1 VTQIAPS
8 IVDFLP
14 FRLSAVIV
22 FVRSLPGVPLAPEGK
37 SKRKSCQLAV
47 DGQIFNFRSCF
58 RCYLREMRILI
69 VEDNLVLADKIAA
82 ALRQTDH
89 AVDMVHDG
97 EDALNLVLQ
106 ETFDLLILDLS
117 LPGLDGIEILKTVR
131 ARQINLPVMILTAR
145 GNLDERVAGLDAGA
159 DDYMVK
165 PFELSELEARAR
177 ALLRRNIGKRNP
189 YITVGKLS
197 FNSVDRSVTIDGQPV
212 SLTPRERGV
221 LEILLLN
228 ISQVISK
235 EKIALHLFGFD
246 DEASVKSI
254 ELYISR
260 LRKKIASG
268 DVEVRTIRGLGY
280 MIDE

>member
-1 VTQIAPS
+1 
-8 IVDFLP
+8 
-14 FRLSAVIV
+14 
-22 FVRSLPGVPLAPEGK
+22 
-37 SKRKSCQLAV
+37 
-47 DGQIFNFRSCF
+47 
-58 RCYLREMRILI
+58 MRILI

-89 AVDMVHDG
+89 AVDLVHDG
-97 EDALNLVLQ
+97 EDALRLVLQ

-131 ARQINLPVMILTAR
+131 ARKINLPVMILTAR

-177 ALLRRNIGKRNP
+177 ALLRRNIGQRNP
-189 YITVGKLS
+189 AITVGKLT

-228 ISQVISK
+228 VSQVISK

-268 DVEVRTIRGLGY
+268 DVEVRTIRGLGH

>member
-1 VTQIAPS
+1 
-8 IVDFLP
+8 
-14 FRLSAVIV
+14 
-22 FVRSLPGVPLAPEGK
+22 
-37 SKRKSCQLAV
+37 
-47 DGQIFNFRSCF
+47 
-58 RCYLREMRILI
+58 MRILI
-69 VEDNLVLADKIAA
+69 VEDNLVLAGKIAA
-82 ALRQTDH
+82 AMRQMEH
-89 AVDMVHDG
+89 AVDLVHDG
-97 EDALNLVLQ
+97 EDALRLVLQ

-117 LPGLDGIEILKTVR
+117 LPGMDGLEILKAVR
-131 ARQINLPVMILTAR
+131 IRKINLPVMILTAR

-177 ALLRRNIGKRNP
+177 ALLRRNVGVRNP
-189 YITVGKLS
+189 DISVGKLV
-197 FNSVDRSVTIDGQPV
+197 FNSIDRSVTVAGQPV
-212 SLTPRERGV
+212 ALTPRERGV
-221 LEILLLN
+221 LEVLLLN

-260 LRKKIASG
+260 LRKKIANSG
-268 DVEVRTIRGLGY
+268 VEVRTIRGLGY

>member
-1 VTQIAPS
+1 
-8 IVDFLP
+8 
-14 FRLSAVIV
+14 
-22 FVRSLPGVPLAPEGK
+22 
-37 SKRKSCQLAV
+37 
-47 DGQIFNFRSCF
+47 
-58 RCYLREMRILI
+58 MRILI

-89 AVDMVHDG
+89 AVDLVHDG
-97 EDALNLVLQ
+97 EDALRLVLQ

-131 ARQINLPVMILTAR
+131 ARKINLPVMILTAR

-177 ALLRRNIGKRNP
+177 ALLRRNIGQRNP
-189 YITVGKLS
+189 AITVGKLT

-228 ISQVISK
+228 VSQVISK
-235 EKIALHLFGFD
+235 EKSPCIC
-246 DEASVKSI
+246 SV
-254 ELYISR
+254 LMMR
-260 LRKKIASG
+260 PA
-268 DVEVRTIRGLGY
+268 
-280 MIDE
+280 

>member
-1 VTQIAPS
+1 
-8 IVDFLP
+8 
-14 FRLSAVIV
+14 
-22 FVRSLPGVPLAPEGK
+22 
-37 SKRKSCQLAV
+37 
-47 DGQIFNFRSCF
+47 
-58 RCYLREMRILI
+58 MRILI

-82 ALRQTDH
+82 AMRQMDH
-89 AVDMVHDG
+89 AVDLVHDG
-97 EDALNLVLQ
+97 EDALSLVLQ

-117 LPGLDGIEILKTVR
+117 LPGIDGLEILKSVR
-131 ARQINLPVMILTAR
+131 HRKINLPVLILTAR

-177 ALLRRNIGKRNP
+177 ALLRRNVGVRNP
-189 YITVGKLS
+189 NISVGKLV
-197 FNSVDRSVTIDGQPV
+197 FNSIDRSVSVNGASIA
-212 SLTPRERGV
+212 LTPRERGV
-221 LEILLLN
+221 LEVLLLN
-228 ISQVISK
+228 VSQVISK

-260 LRKKIASG
+260 LRKKIAMA

>member
-1 VTQIAPS
+1 
-8 IVDFLP
+8 
-14 FRLSAVIV
+14 
-22 FVRSLPGVPLAPEGK
+22 
-37 SKRKSCQLAV
+37 
-47 DGQIFNFRSCF
+47 
-58 RCYLREMRILI
+58 MRILI
-69 VEDNLVLADKIAA
+69 IEDNLILADKIAA
-82 ALRQTDH
+82 AMRQMDH
-89 AVDMVHDG
+89 AVDLVHDG
-97 EDALNLVLQ
+97 EDALRLVLQ

-117 LPGLDGIEILKTVR
+117 LPGMDGLEILKTVR
-131 ARQINLPVMILTAR
+131 VRKINLPVMILTAR

-165 PFELSELEARAR
+165 PFEICELEARAR
-177 ALLRRNIGKRNP
+177 ALLRRNVGVRNP
-189 YITVGKLS
+189 NISVGKLV
-197 FNSVDRSVTIDGQPV
+197 FNSIDRSVSVNGDFV
-212 SLTPRERGV
+212 ALTPRERGV
-221 LEILLLN
+221 LEVLLLN

-260 LRKKIASG
+260 LRKKIALA

>member
-1 VTQIAPS
+1 VTHIAPS
-8 IVDFLP
+8 IFDFLP
-14 FRLSAVIV
+14 LRLPTVIV
-22 FVRSLPGVPLAPEGK
+22 FDRSLPVVPFASEQNLNE
-37 SKRKSCQLAV
+37 KSCQLAV
-47 DGQIFNFRSCF
+47 DGQIFNFHNCF
-58 RCYLREMRILI
+58 RCYLGRMRILI

-117 LPGLDGIEILKTVR
+117 LPGLDGIEILKSVR
-131 ARQINLPVMILTAR
+131 ARQIDLPVMILTAR

-177 ALLRRNIGKRNP
+177 ALLRRNIGRRNP
-189 YITVGKLS
+189 CITVGKLS
-197 FNSVDRSVTIDGQPV
+197 FNSIDRSVTIGGQPV

>member
-1 VTQIAPS
+1 
-8 IVDFLP
+8 
-14 FRLSAVIV
+14 
-22 FVRSLPGVPLAPEGK
+22 
-37 SKRKSCQLAV
+37 
-47 DGQIFNFRSCF
+47 
-58 RCYLREMRILI
+58 
-69 VEDNLVLADKIAA
+69 
-82 ALRQTDH
+82 
-89 AVDMVHDG
+89 
-97 EDALNLVLQ
+97 
-106 ETFDLLILDLS
+106 
-117 LPGLDGIEILKTVR
+117 
-131 ARQINLPVMILTAR
+131 
-145 GNLDERVAGLDAGA
+145 
-159 DDYMVK
+159 
-165 PFELSELEARAR
+165 
-177 ALLRRNIGKRNP
+177 LRRNIGQRNP
-189 YITVGKLS
+189 AITVGKLT

-228 ISQVISK
+228 VSQVISK

>member
-1 VTQIAPS
+1 
-8 IVDFLP
+8 
-14 FRLSAVIV
+14 
-22 FVRSLPGVPLAPEGK
+22 
-37 SKRKSCQLAV
+37 
-47 DGQIFNFRSCF
+47 
-58 RCYLREMRILI
+58 MRILI

-89 AVDMVHDG
+89 AVDLVHDG
-97 EDALNLVLQ
+97 EDALRLVLQ

-131 ARQINLPVMILTAR
+131 ARKINLPVMILTAR

-177 ALLRRNIGKRNP
+177 ALLRRNIGQRNP
-189 YITVGKLS
+189 AITVGKLT
-197 FNSVDRSVTIDGQPV
+197 FNSVDRSVTVDGQPV

-260 LRKKIASG
+260 LRKKIASC

>member
-1 VTQIAPS
+1 
-8 IVDFLP
+8 
-14 FRLSAVIV
+14 
-22 FVRSLPGVPLAPEGK
+22 
-37 SKRKSCQLAV
+37 
-47 DGQIFNFRSCF
+47 
-58 RCYLREMRILI
+58 MRILI

-82 ALRQTDH
+82 AMRQMEH
-89 AVDMVHDG
+89 AVDLVHDG
-97 EDALNLVLQ
+97 EDALSLVLQ

-117 LPGLDGIEILKTVR
+117 LPGMDGLDILKTVR
-131 ARQINLPVMILTAR
+131 LRKINLPVLILTAR

-177 ALLRRNIGKRNP
+177 ALLRRNVGVRNP
-189 YITVGKLS
+189 DISVGQLV
-197 FNSVDRSVTIDGQPV
+197 FNSIDRSVTVAGQPV
-212 SLTPRERGV
+212 ALTPRERGV

-260 LRKKIASG
+260 LRKKIANSG
-268 DVEVRTIRGLGY
+268 VDVRTIRGLGY

>member
-1 VTQIAPS
+1 
-8 IVDFLP
+8 
-14 FRLSAVIV
+14 
-22 FVRSLPGVPLAPEGK
+22 
-37 SKRKSCQLAV
+37 
-47 DGQIFNFRSCF
+47 
-58 RCYLREMRILI
+58 MRIMI

-89 AVDMVHDG
+89 AVDLVHDG
-97 EDALNLVLQ
+97 EDALRLVLQ

-131 ARQINLPVMILTAR
+131 ARKINLPVMILTAR

-177 ALLRRNIGKRNP
+177 ALLRRNIGQRNP
-189 YITVGKLS
+189 AITVGKLT

-228 ISQVISK
+228 VSQVISK

>member
-1 VTQIAPS
+1 
-8 IVDFLP
+8 
-14 FRLSAVIV
+14 
-22 FVRSLPGVPLAPEGK
+22 
-37 SKRKSCQLAV
+37 
-47 DGQIFNFRSCF
+47 
-58 RCYLREMRILI
+58 MRILI
-69 VEDNLVLADKIAA
+69 VEDNLVLAGKIAA
-82 ALRQTDH
+82 AMRQMEH
-89 AVDMVHDG
+89 AVDLVHDG
-97 EDALNLVLQ
+97 EDALRLVLQ

-117 LPGLDGIEILKTVR
+117 LPGMDGLDILKTVR
-131 ARQINLPVMILTAR
+131 IRKINLPVLILTAR

-177 ALLRRNIGKRNP
+177 ALLRRNVGVRNP
-189 YITVGKLS
+189 DIAVGKLV
-197 FNSVDRSVTIDGQPV
+197 FNSIDRSVTVAGQPV

-221 LEILLLN
+221 LEVLLLN

-260 LRKKIASG
+260 LRKKIANSG
-268 DVEVRTIRGLGY
+268 VDVRTIRGLGY

>member
-1 VTQIAPS
+1 
-8 IVDFLP
+8 
-14 FRLSAVIV
+14 
-22 FVRSLPGVPLAPEGK
+22 
-37 SKRKSCQLAV
+37 
-47 DGQIFNFRSCF
+47 
-58 RCYLREMRILI
+58 MRILI

-89 AVDMVHDG
+89 AVDLVHDG
-97 EDALNLVLQ
+97 EDALRLVLQ

-131 ARQINLPVMILTAR
+131 ARKINLPVMILTAR

-177 ALLRRNIGKRNP
+177 ALLRRNIGQRNP
-189 YITVGKLS
+189 AITVGKLT

-228 ISQVISK
+228 VSQVISK

>member
-1 VTQIAPS
+1 
-8 IVDFLP
+8 
-14 FRLSAVIV
+14 
-22 FVRSLPGVPLAPEGK
+22 
-37 SKRKSCQLAV
+37 
-47 DGQIFNFRSCF
+47 
-58 RCYLREMRILI
+58 MRILI

-97 EDALNLVLQ
+97 EDALPLVLQ
-106 ETFDLLILDLS
+106 ERFDLLILDLS
-117 LPGLDGIEILKTVR
+117 LPGMDGIDILKTVR
-131 ARQINLPVMILTAR
+131 ARKIDLPVMILTAR

-177 ALLRRNIGKRNP
+177 ALMRRNIGQRNP
-189 YITVGKLS
+189 SITVGKLT
-197 FNSVDRSVTIDGQPV
+197 FNSVDRSVTIEGSPV

-228 ISQVISK
+228 ISQVTSK

-260 LRKKIASG
+260 LRKKIASS

>member
-1 VTQIAPS
+1 
-8 IVDFLP
+8 
-14 FRLSAVIV
+14 
-22 FVRSLPGVPLAPEGK
+22 
-37 SKRKSCQLAV
+37 
-47 DGQIFNFRSCF
+47 
-58 RCYLREMRILI
+58 MRILI

-82 ALRQTDH
+82 AMRQMEH
-89 AVDMVHDG
+89 AVDLVHDG
-97 EDALNLVLQ
+97 EDALSLVLQ

-117 LPGLDGIEILKTVR
+117 LPGMDGLDILKTVR
-131 ARQINLPVMILTAR
+131 IRKINLPVLILTAR

-177 ALLRRNIGKRNP
+177 ALLRRNVGVRNP
-189 YITVGKLS
+189 DISVGQLV
-197 FNSVDRSVTIDGQPV
+197 FNSIDRSVTVAGQPV
-212 SLTPRERGV
+212 ALTPRERGV

-260 LRKKIASG
+260 LRKKIANSG
-268 DVEVRTIRGLGY
+268 VDVRTIRGLGY

>member
-1 VTQIAPS
+1 
-8 IVDFLP
+8 
-14 FRLSAVIV
+14 
-22 FVRSLPGVPLAPEGK
+22 
-37 SKRKSCQLAV
+37 
-47 DGQIFNFRSCF
+47 
-58 RCYLREMRILI
+58 MRILI

-89 AVDMVHDG
+89 AVDLVHDG
-97 EDALNLVLQ
+97 EDALRLVLQ

-131 ARQINLPVMILTAR
+131 ARKINLPVMILTAR

-177 ALLRRNIGKRNP
+177 ALLRRNIGQRNP
-189 YITVGKLS
+189 AITVGKLT
-197 FNSVDRSVTIDGQPV
+197 FNSVDRSVTIDGQPA

-228 ISQVISK
+228 VSQVISK

>member
-1 VTQIAPS
+1 
-8 IVDFLP
+8 
-14 FRLSAVIV
+14 
-22 FVRSLPGVPLAPEGK
+22 
-37 SKRKSCQLAV
+37 
-47 DGQIFNFRSCF
+47 
-58 RCYLREMRILI
+58 MRILI

-89 AVDMVHDG
+89 AVDLVHDG
-97 EDALNLVLQ
+97 EDALRLVLQ

-131 ARQINLPVMILTAR
+131 ARKMNLPVMILTAR

-177 ALLRRNIGKRNP
+177 ALLRRNIGQRNP
-189 YITVGKLS
+189 AITVGKLT

-228 ISQVISK
+228 VSQVISK

>member
-1 VTQIAPS
+1 
-8 IVDFLP
+8 
-14 FRLSAVIV
+14 
-22 FVRSLPGVPLAPEGK
+22 
-37 SKRKSCQLAV
+37 
-47 DGQIFNFRSCF
+47 
-58 RCYLREMRILI
+58 MRILI

-89 AVDMVHDG
+89 AVDLVHDG
-97 EDALNLVLQ
+97 EDALRLVLQ

-131 ARQINLPVMILTAR
+131 ARKINLPVMILTAR

-177 ALLRRNIGKRNP
+177 ALLRRNIGQRNP
-189 YITVGKLS
+189 AITVGKLT

-228 ISQVISK
+228 VSQVISK

-260 LRKKIASG
+260 LRKKIALG

>member
-1 VTQIAPS
+1 
-8 IVDFLP
+8 
-14 FRLSAVIV
+14 
-22 FVRSLPGVPLAPEGK
+22 
-37 SKRKSCQLAV
+37 
-47 DGQIFNFRSCF
+47 
-58 RCYLREMRILI
+58 MRILI

-89 AVDMVHDG
+89 AVDLVHDG
-97 EDALNLVLQ
+97 EDALRLVLQ

-131 ARQINLPVMILTAR
+131 ARKINLPVMILTAR

-177 ALLRRNIGKRNP
+177 ALLRRNIGQRNP
-189 YITVGKLS
+189 AITVGKLT

-212 SLTPRERGV
+212 LLTPRERGV

-228 ISQVISK
+228 VSQVISK